1 MEERIDNNADKI
13 PFTIEG
19 TLFMNGKEV
28 SGGRE
33 NLL

>member
-19 TLFMNGKEV
+19 TLFMNGKKYQ
-28 SGGRE
+28 G
-33 NLL
+33 